1 MAEPT
6 PSHPETHSGPP
17 ASAGANAGDAVATLP
32 PSPAGQRPQH
42 LTPVTELVL
51 RWQEAWQRGQPID
64 TAELCAG
71 TPELRDEVRRH
82 LEALRAMEA
91 LLDRLPAADSAAT
104 VPPGPA
110 DARQTLSQ
118 DSVATAAGVQV
129 PGYEILE
136 ELGRGGMGVVYKAR
150 HIKLNRAVALK
161 MVLAGGHPGSEDRIR
176 FLAEAEAVAALQ
188 HANIV
193 QVFEVGQHDSL
204 PFMALEYVNGGSLAD
219 RLRHGLPLPRE
230 AAWLVEQLAHG
241 MAAAHAKGIIH
252 RDLKPHN
259 VLLRRKSEIQ
269 NPKSEKECGLP
280 GSDFGFRISDL
291 EPKITDFGL
300 AKKVAGGSGL
310 TQTGAVMGT
319 PSYMAPEQ
327 AEAKKDV
334 GPAADIYALGAILYE
349 CLTGRPP
356 FRGATPLDTI
366 MQVVAEEPVSVRQLQ
381 PSCPRDL
388 ETMCH
393 KCLNKEPAKR
403 YCTALELAEE
413 LQRFLVGLPVLAR
426 PVGWLERGWR
436 WCRRNPWVAGL
447 VATVAL
453 LLVLGAGVA
462 SFFAVQSARQAETAW
477 KARQQ
482 AEQAADLATAEKR
495 EAERQRDRAQRSAY
509 VNLITLAK
517 AEWDHGSAALAWK
530 HLQACQPN
538 LRGWEHDFLATRF
551 NKVPTLHG
559 HTGLITSVAMSAD
572 GKRIVSASNDKTMKV
587 WNVEKGTDVLT
598 LKGTHAFNCV
608 AISADG
614 KLIVSGAGDM
624 NNPFTAGEIKV
635 WDANTGTV
643 IRTLKGHADSGSRVA
658 ISSDGKRTV
667 SDNQDG
673 TIVVWDVN
681 TGREIH
687 CLKGHTNVNSLAI
700 SADGKRIVSSSLYD
714 AGQIRVWDADK
725 GTEIP
730 SIKGDQGFSV

>member
-1 MAEPT
+1 MTEPT
-6 PSHPETHSGPP
+6 PAHPETHAAPP
-17 ASAGANAGDAVATLP
+17 ASAGASAVDAAATLP
-32 PSPAGQRPQH
+32 PSPAGQRIEN
-42 LTPVTELVL
+42 LTPTAATELVL
-51 RWQEAWQRGQPID
+51 RWQEAWQRGQPIG

-110 DARQTLSQ
+110 ADARQTLSQ
-118 DSVATAAGVQV
+118 DSVATAAGAAVQV

-150 HIKLNRAVALK
+150 HIKLNRVVALK
-161 MVLAGGHPGSEDRIR
+161 MVLAGGHAGSEDRIR

-188 HANIV
+188 HPNIV

-219 RLRHGLPLPRE
+219 RLRDGLPLPRE
-230 AAWLVEQLAHG
+230 AAWLVEQLAQG

-300 AKKVAGGSGL
+300 AKKVEGGSGL

-388 ETMCH
+388 ETMCL
-393 KCLNKEPAKR
+393 KCLRKEPGKR
-403 YCTALELAEE
+403 YGSATELAEDLRRWQAGE
-413 LQRFLVGLPVLAR
+413 PITAR
-426 PVGWLERGWR
+426 PVGRVERAAKWT
-436 WCRRNPWVAGL
+436 RRNPALAALG
-447 VATVAL
+447 AAL
-453 LLVLGAGVA
+453 LLGAVVS
-462 SFFAVQSARQAETAW
+462 SFFAVAASRQAELA
-477 KARQQ
+477 AVN
-482 AEQAADLATAEKR
+482 EQRASVNEQRALRK
-495 EAERQRDRAQRSAY
+495 EAEAVAANQGLEAKTDE
-509 VNLITLAK
+509 LEGTLARSLLRPLGLQPWRIDRHVRPLLGPELD
-517 AEWDHGSAALAWK
+517 ALTELAGSKSEGFPVRFVTEALRRPVTRRQLRLGGRTGPARGRGPG
-530 HLQACQPN
+530 QPP
-538 LRGWEHDFLATRF
+538 A
-551 NKVPTLHG
+551 
-559 HTGLITSVAMSAD
+559 
-572 GKRIVSASNDKTMKV
+572 
-587 WNVEKGTDVLT
+587 
-598 LKGTHAFNCV
+598 
-608 AISADG
+608 
-614 KLIVSGAGDM
+614 
-624 NNPFTAGEIKV
+624 
-635 WDANTGTV
+635 
-643 IRTLKGHADSGSRVA
+643 
-658 ISSDGKRTV
+658 
-667 SDNQDG
+667 
-673 TIVVWDVN
+673 
-681 TGREIH
+681 
-687 CLKGHTNVNSLAI
+687 
-700 SADGKRIVSSSLYD
+700 
-714 AGQIRVWDADK
+714 
-725 GTEIP
+725 
-730 SIKGDQGFSV
+730 